1 MMRAALI
8 VLNQNTEL
16 GLYCPDLL
24 KQQSVCTHSDKLGRT
39 QYPDLKTINICLLMC
54 PK

>member
-8 VLNQNTEL
+8 VLNTEL

-24 KQQSVCTHSDKLGRT
+24 KQQSVCRNNDKPGH
-39 QYPDLKTINICLLMC
+39 NILISRQLASA
-54 PK
+54 

>member
-8 VLNQNTEL
+8 VLNQNTEF

-24 KQQSVCTHSDKLGRT
+24 KEKSVFRHSDKLGH
-39 QYPDLKTINICLLMC
+39 NILISRQLTSA
-54 PK
+54 

>member
-24 KQQSVCTHSDKLGRT
+24 KQQSRCRHSDKLGH
-39 QYPDLKTINICLLMC
+39 NILISRQSTSA
-54 PK
+54 

>member
-8 VLNQNTEL
+8 VLNENTEL

-24 KQQSVCTHSDKLGRT
+24 KQQSVCRHSDKLGHNSLISRQLT
-39 QYPDLKTINICLLMC
+39 ST
-54 PK
+54 

>member
-8 VLNQNTEL
+8 VLNTEL

-24 KQQSVCTHSDKLGRT
+24 KQQSVCRHDGEPADTNCIAFGLSE
-39 QYPDLKTINICLLMC
+39 
-54 PK
+54 